1 MEFKRLFNSL
11 TKQEKIDLSFQ
22 LIDESSSLSESIKM
36 AESMKMDVS
45 KLKDQLSE
53 VGSKLESIKADHKDI
68 LTLCYLQALNGIKS
82 ELSESEYNTR
92 SRDSK
97 INLVVNDSQF

>member
-1 MEFKRLFNSL
+1 MGFKRFFDSL

-22 LIDESSSLSESIKM
+22 LIDESSSLSESIEM
-36 AESMKMDVS
+36 AEFMKMDAS

-53 VGSKLESIKADHKDI
+53 VESKLKSIKADHKDI

-82 ELSESEYNTR
+82 ELSESEYNTL

-97 INLVVNDSQF
+97 INLVVNDSNF